1 MKVTALQH
9 NDVRG
14 NELYYL
20 KISNGKNELLIN
32 VGKKTFENVNNLV
45 EQENM
50 IELELEFN
58 KEAKDPELL
67 SIEETQ
73 DTINT
78 LNTHGT
84 GDGDKDK
91 KPTKP
96 AKPAGRH

>member
-50 IELELEFN
+50 LELELEFN
-58 KEAKDPELL
+58 RESTDPELL
-67 SIEETQ
+67 TIE
-73 DTINT
+73 
-78 LNTHGT
+78 NTHGEN
-84 GDGDKDK
+84 DGDKDK